1 MTSLGEYFLGLNW
14 KCPLLPFNYPQHLQS
29 RVLVISKVH
38 VIGLRFQIKLNQNFC
53 EKRLIRPVS
62 KYPNWQRSQPI
73 SYKAN
78 FSKRDNVFLMYLKCN
93 ITCQNI
99 WGGPRSDQCLYHERP
114 KMAKKLPNNLH
125 GWAFYKI
132 ANFVLT
138 KQSYQKLTTISITK
152 VWSGPKVNPQFDK
165 DLNP

>member
-53 EKRLIRPVS
+53 EKRLIRPGS

-73 SYKAN
+73 SYKAK
-78 FSKRDNVFLMYLKCN
+78 FSQRDNVYLVYLKYN
-93 ITCQNI
+93 IT
-99 WGGPRSDQCLYHERP
+99 YHERP

-132 ANFVLT
+132 AKFVLT
-138 KQSYQKLTTISITK
+138 KQSYQKLTTISVTK
-152 VWSGPKVNPQFDK
+152 VWSDPKVNSRFDK